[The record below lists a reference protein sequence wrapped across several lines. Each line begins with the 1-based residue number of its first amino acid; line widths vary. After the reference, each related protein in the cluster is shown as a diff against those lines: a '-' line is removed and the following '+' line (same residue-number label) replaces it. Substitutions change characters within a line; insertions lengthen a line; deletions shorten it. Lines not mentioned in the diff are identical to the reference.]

1 MLDGVRGM
9 PSLGRAQPPW
19 STPRRRRERREEGLA
34 EDRPALQA
42 VAPVLADRR
51 AALPALAA
59 GRGLVRLDDDELRIL
74 QLVPPRIADEEER
87 EVVGPRL
94 EFEERELPAD
104 EEVVDALQEIPGVF
118 EPDDLLLLRQDELD
132 LPQVQFLVQ
141 PRGIL
146 RGERQLERTESR
158 VNFLQDRIELERLR
172 HAEAEPVRED
182 AGHGLVRRAAVLRDE
197 RRLAARVDGH
207 ALREHGLRWCDGE
220 TEVDEPGVRLADEH
234 LDLARFRRRGRR
246 RGLLLRLLYDRLRVL
261 GLLDRPRLYRRFL
274 FRLRLRLLRFPLG
287 LAPPVST
294 AMGSGGSCT
303 RCPAG
308 PRGTESRRRRARGA
322 S

>member
-1 MLDGVRGM
+1 MVGLSV
-9 PSLGRAQPPW
+9 PGRPGH
-19 STPRRRRERREEGLA
+19 RREEGREKREEGLA

-42 VAPVLADRR
+42 VAPVFADRR

-59 GRGLVRLDDDELRIL
+59 GRRLVRLDDDQLGIL
-74 QLVPPRIADEEER
+74 QLVPSRLADEEER

-104 EEVVDALQEIPGVF
+104 EEIVDSLQEIPRVL
-118 EPDDLLLLRQDELD
+118 EPDDLLLLPQDELD
-132 LPQVQFLVQ
+132 LPQVQLLVQ
-141 PRGIL
+141 PGGIL

-158 VNFLQDRIELERLR
+158 VSFLQDRIELERLR

-197 RRLAARVDGH
+197 RRLAARVGGH

-246 RGLLLRLLYDRLRVL
+246 RGLLLRFLYDRFRFL
-261 GLLDRPRLYRRFL
+261 GLLDRRWLYRGFL
-274 FRLRLRLLRFPLG
+274 FRLRLRLLRFRLG
-287 LAPPVST
+287 LALLGLFFLPESE
-294 AMGSGGSCT
+294 GHH
-303 RCPAG
+303 
-308 PRGTESRRRRARGA
+308 PRK
-322 S
+322 